1 MTDSAIA
8 NVQTARQGFG
18 EQSISTLPETSS
30 TALAEQAKAAV
41 QARWIMAMQRPRD
54 LMQARQ
60 RLLEDCSRPAFAEAA
75 IYHKPVGEGVEGP
88 SIRMAEAAARAM
100 RNIYCEVAAIY
111 DDQQKRI
118 VRVSATDLEANLT
131 YPMDVTIAKTI
142 ERSRMM
148 EGRRIV
154 ATRKNSKGRDVYI
167 IEATDEEILD
177 KERAIA
183 SKAMRTC
190 LLRLIPGDILEE
202 AMERCYATRRG
213 EIAKDPAQARK
224 KMVDAFGALG
234 ITAVNIAEYL
244 NHSVDTTTPE
254 ELDTLR
260 SLYSALKDKETTWSE
275 VMDARASG
283 STKAPDAPAG
293 SSLGDRLANK
303 AGATKTNGDVA
314 TDATPAGGSAETQ
327 PTQAEMDA
335 ADAKATAK
343 TKKGQ
348 AEAFDEPGSRG

>member
-1 MTDSAIA
+1 MTDAVA
-8 NVQTARQGFG
+8 VAHKATQGFG
-18 EQSISTLPETSS
+18 EQSIAHVPETSS

-60 RLLEDCSRPAFAEAA
+60 RLLDDCARPAFADAA
-75 IYHKPVGEGVEGP
+75 IYRKPVGEGVEGP

-111 DDQQKRI
+111 DDAQKRI

-148 EGRRIV
+148 EGRKIL
-154 ATRKNSKGRDVYI
+154 ATRKNSKGKDVFI

-190 LLRLIPGDILEE
+190 LLRLIPGDLLEE
-202 AMERCYATRRG
+202 AVERCYATRRG

-224 KMVDAFGALG
+224 KMVDAFAVLG
-234 ITAVNIAEYL
+234 ITATQIAEYL
-244 NHSVDTTTPE
+244 AHPVDITTPD

-260 SLYSALKDKETTWSE
+260 SLYAALKDKETTWAE
-275 VMDARASG
+275 VMDASKPQRGGTTTEAG
-283 STKAPDAPAG
+283 ESTQSLEERLKNKANGAPAPTTTAAAEQQ
-293 SSLGDRLANK
+293 LTEAQMAAN
-303 AGATKTNGDVA
+303 
-314 TDATPAGGSAETQ
+314 
-327 PTQAEMDA
+327 
-335 ADAKATAK
+335 DAKAAGKTA
-343 TKKGQ
+343 
-348 AEAFDEPGSRG
+348 